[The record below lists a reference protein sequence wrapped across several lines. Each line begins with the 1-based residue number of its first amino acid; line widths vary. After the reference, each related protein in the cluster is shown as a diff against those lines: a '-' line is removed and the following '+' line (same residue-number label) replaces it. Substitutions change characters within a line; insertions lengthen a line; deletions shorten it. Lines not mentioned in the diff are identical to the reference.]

1 MKKHTPNRVLV
12 VGATSGLGR
21 GIAETYISR
30 GCVVGIAARRQQ
42 LLAEVA
48 AGHPDVYTAVCD
60 VTQPEA
66 CVEQLKALVMQM
78 GGMDL
83 LVLSSGVGN
92 QNVVLSY
99 EAERPMI
106 ETNVVGWTAI
116 VDWAY
121 TYFKE
126 QGFGHLA
133 AISSIAGVR
142 GLAPA
147 PVYSA
152 SKAFQSHYLEAIR
165 QRAMRTGGRLCVTDI
180 RPGFVLTPL
189 LANPKQFFWVLKPEK
204 AVRSIVRA
212 IDRRKGVATITTRWA
227 MLVPIMRILPNWLMA
242 LVLVKKDKM

>member
-1 MKKHTPNRVLV
+1 MKKSTPKRILV

-21 GIAETYISR
+21 GVAETYISR
-30 GCVVGIAARRQQ
+30 GCTVGIVGRRKP
-42 LLAEVA
+42 LLEEVA
-48 AGHPDVYTAVCD
+48 SGHPNVYTAVCD

-66 CVEQLKALVMQM
+66 CVEQLKTLVTQM

-83 LVLSSGVGN
+83 LFISSGVGS
-92 QNVVLSY
+92 QNAVLSY
-99 EAERPMI
+99 AAERPMI

-133 AISSIAGVR
+133 AISSIAAIR

-147 PVYSA
+147 PAYSA

-165 QRAMRTGGRLCVTDI
+165 QRVLHTGGRLCVTDI
-180 RPGFVLTPL
+180 RPGFVDTPL
-189 LANPKQFFWVLKPEK
+189 LVNPKQYFWVLNPQK
-204 AVRSIVRA
+204 AVRSIMRA
-212 IDRRKGVATITTRWA
+212 LDRRKGVATITTRWA
-227 MLVPIMRILPNWLMA
+227 MLVPFMRILPNWLMA